1 MPRKRNTG
9 RHALGV
15 AAARKARRS
24 EVGRAVEG
32 VDERGALEL
41 FDFVVRVNVAAS
53 AQEQERLRAMK
64 VAQQTKTGRANEK

>member
-41 FDFVVRVNVAAS
+41 FDFVVRVHVTAA
-53 AQEQERLRAMK
+53 AQEQEGLEHTR
-64 VAQQTKTGRANEK
+64 VVE